1 MGVSNRFRRR
11 IGPFTLFFLT
21 AVLFLIWG
29 GIVSH
34 PAYAH
39 RVTVFAWID
48 GDRIQTQSKF
58 SGGRPAKGA
67 IVEVY
72 DESGAML
79 LSGSSD
85 SKGGFSFKPPQITG
99 LKILL
104 RAGSGHQGSWTLSRE
119 EIKEGFG
126 PIATTIPTAPDMG
139 PEASEVS
146 PSDMAKGHKTID
158 TKGVDA
164 APPGSSSCLTEEEI
178 QAVFEKALERKLKP
192 VLTRLRR
199 LESTDDKPDMTD
211 ILGGIGYIIGL
222 MGIVA
227 YVDYR
232 KKARRPH
239 DDP

>member
-1 MGVSNRFRRR
+1 MGVSKRFYSRT
-11 IGPFTLFFLT
+11 GPFTLFLLAAF
-21 AVLFLIWG
+21 LFLIWG
-29 GIVSH
+29 SIPIR

-48 GDRIQTQSKF
+48 GENVHTQSKF
-58 SGGRPAKGA
+58 SGGRPAKDA

-72 DESGAML
+72 DDNGAML

-85 SKGGFSFKPPQITG
+85 SMGGFSFKPPQITG
-99 LKILL
+99 LKIVL

-126 PIATTIPTAPDMG
+126 LSATTIPTAPDMG
-139 PEASEVS
+139 PETPEVS
-146 PSDMAKGHKTID
+146 PPESANTLETVDVKGF
-158 TKGVDA
+158 DA
-164 APPGSSSCLTEEEI
+164 ALPASSCLTEEEI
-178 QAVFEKALERKLKP
+178 QAAVEKALDRKLKP
-192 VLTRLRR
+192 LLTRLRR
-199 LESTDDKPDMTD
+199 RESADEKPDLTD